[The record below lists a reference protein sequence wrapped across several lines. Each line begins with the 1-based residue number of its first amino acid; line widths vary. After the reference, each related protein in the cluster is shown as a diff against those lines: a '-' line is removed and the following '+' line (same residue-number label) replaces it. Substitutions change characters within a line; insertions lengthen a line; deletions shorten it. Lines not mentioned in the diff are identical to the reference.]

1 MANPRPI
8 LVTGAGGLL
17 GRGVVEHLMAQGR
30 AVLPVDR
37 AAPPDSADFTVELA
51 ELTDAP
57 LMRSLVERGVAGI
70 IHCGGISGPM
80 VAPDQPALVS
90 EINVSGTL
98 TLLEA
103 MRRAG
108 TGRFV
113 YCSSVAAYGATPEGL
128 DPVPESAPLAAAG
141 IYGASKAASDLLTR
155 AYAREHGLDAVVLR
169 IGWVYGPRR
178 RTESLPHTL
187 IRDALAGRETVVPHD
202 GGATVQP
209 IFVEDVVSALVAAFD
224 ASGVAGH
231 AYTTTGDTR
240 LPQQDLAALVQ
251 KILPQARFRFT
262 PGALY
267 KGALPGRFDIS
278 AAARDLH
285 WQPRVGLEEGLRRYA
300 DWLAQHEY

>member
-1 MANPRPI
+1 MATNAPI

-17 GRGVVEHLMAQGR
+17 GRGVVEFLMAQGR

-37 AAPPDSADFTVELA
+37 APPPDPADFTVELA
-51 ELTDAP
+51 ELSDAP
-57 LMRSLVERGVAGI
+57 RMRALVERGVAGI

-80 VAPDQPALVS
+80 VAPDRPALVA
-90 EINVSGTL
+90 EINVSATL

-103 MRRAG
+103 ARCAKA
-108 TGRFV
+108 GRFV
-113 YCSSVAAYGATPEGL
+113 YCSSVAAYGATPKGL
-128 DPVPESAPLAAAG
+128 DPVDESAPLAAAG

-202 GGATVQP
+202 GGSPVQP
-209 IFVEDVVSALVAAFD
+209 IFGEDVVRALVAAFD
-224 ASGVAGH
+224 TPGVAGQ
-231 AYTTTGDTR
+231 AYTATGNTR
-240 LPQQDLAALVQ
+240 LPQQELAALVQ

-262 PGALY
+262 PGVPY
-267 KGALPGRFDIS
+267 QGALPGRFDIS
-278 AAARDLH
+278 AAARDLR
-285 WQPRVGLEEGLRRYA
+285 WQPQVGLEDGLRRYV
-300 DWLAQHEY
+300 DWLRQHEY